1 MPGDTYQHTHK
12 SSSFANFLYQSS
24 LFFLIFLISVVLL
37 ATGYDIAQQVIP
49 KNRGPVRF
57 SDTAITAGGYLLVGL
72 ASAVIGFSRLYTVR
86 KVLASI
92 PKGYLPLGKDELNK
106 NVCRLAA
113 SEYTRC
119 AMIVHAT
126 SPQGRTLPGW
136 GAPGTDYAGVRFRSA
151 ILQTL
156 DVLEA
161 VLPPLKSSSSPSA
174 LIPTRSKHASPLA
187 KYMPLFGGDQPIIPN
202 TLLPL
207 LNLYEKYLE
216 DARWR
221 FEEPS
226 EQDYEN
232 CLRIVAVLVDVVG
245 KRKTQAQT

>member
-106 NVCRLAA
+106 VRCIPYKPQGLLLTPRMLGYLSECMSA
-113 SEYTRC
+113 SCQR
-119 AMIVHAT
+119 VHALRHDCT
-126 SPQGRTLPGW
+126 C
-136 GAPGTDYAGVRFRSA
+136 Y
-151 ILQTL
+151 
-156 DVLEA
+156 
-161 VLPPLKSSSSPSA
+161 KSSGTYAARLGGTGNRLRRGSFPIGYPSD
-174 LIPTRSKHASPLA
+174 P
-187 KYMPLFGGDQPIIPN
+187 
-202 TLLPL
+202 
-207 LNLYEKYLE
+207 
-216 DARWR
+216 
-221 FEEPS
+221 
-226 EQDYEN
+226 
-232 CLRIVAVLVDVVG
+232 
-245 KRKTQAQT
+245 